1 MFLVVVFPHK
11 MSINGRTKS
20 LIPSLLE
27 KKGKETTL
35 LFLQSGP
42 KAKVHLP
49 YNNH

>member
-27 KKGKETTL
+27 KERKGDDITIFTEWSKSKGAPP
-35 LFLQSGP
+35 LQ
-42 KAKVHLP
+42 
-49 YNNH
+49 